1 MFDTERQAI
10 PSRVDSLT
18 TWLPRI
24 AVALVFV
31 TVGFS
36 KFSDPMW
43 VGLFGRIGAGQWFR
57 YFTGVM
63 QIAGGAL
70 TLVPKLSLVGIGMVA
85 CTMAGAV
92 AVWIAFGLALNA
104 IVPGTLLAIL
114 LTVGWAEYNRSRG

>member
-1 MFDTERQAI
+1 MMFDPEREAI
-10 PSRVDSLT
+10 PSRVDFIT
-18 TWLPRI
+18 TWLPRF
-24 AVALVFV
+24 AVAVVFV

-36 KFSDPMW
+36 KFRDPMW
-43 VGLFGRIGAGQWFR
+43 VGVFARIGAGQWFR

-92 AVWIAFGLALNA
+92 AGGGAFRPAVDA
-104 IVPGTLLAIL
+104 ICSGTLLAIL
-114 LTVGWAEYNRSRG
+114 